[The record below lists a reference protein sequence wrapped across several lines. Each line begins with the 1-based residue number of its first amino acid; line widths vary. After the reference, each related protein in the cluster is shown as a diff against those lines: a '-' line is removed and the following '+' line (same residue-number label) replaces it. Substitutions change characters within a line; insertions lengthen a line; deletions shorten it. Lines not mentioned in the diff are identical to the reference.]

1 MRGAA
6 GEVSSCRRAPRRVF
20 LLLAL
25 ALGAAIQLACAASEP
40 GAAASTTTPTRVVRG
55 ERLTVEIMDPN
66 HPERY
71 HRGERFSPVANVLR
85 VRMDGVDFLHAPE
98 DGHDPY
104 ADNGGLAMEFDNAK
118 FGPPGFL
125 EAKIGEGFVK
135 VGVGVLRKA
144 DELYH
149 YGRRQEVIERARTE
163 VGWREDGAD
172 FRQVCAGVNGYAYT
186 LDASVRIDGPALE
199 IMYRLSNTGARRFST
214 RQYAHNYF
222 RFGLDRMDG
231 GLEVEFPFDF
241 DPVLHE
247 GARDVRQAGRTLI
260 YPPLREEYA
269 NVTVP
274 ILYHY
279 WDDNVLLARHRPTG
293 RAILARTSML
303 GPHVFIHQ
311 RPAYIS
317 PEQFVVLR
325 LLPGESAEWRRRYVF
340 IVDPGN
346 PSLARVLAGDS

>member
-1 MRGAA
+1 MPSV
-6 GEVSSCRRAPRRVF
+6 VSLRRRILRR
-20 LLLAL
+20 LALLAII
-25 ALGAAIQLACAASEP
+25 AWIPQADAVPP
-40 GAAASTTTPTRVVRG
+40 GAGAGAPVRVIRG
-55 ERLTVEIMDPN
+55 DRLTVEIMDPG
-66 HPERY
+66 HPDRY

-98 DGHDPY
+98 QGHDPFGE
-104 ADNGGLAMEFDNAK
+104 NGGLAMEFDNAK

-125 EAKIGEGFVK
+125 EARMGEGFVK

-149 YGRRQEVIERARTE
+149 YGRRQEVIEPALTT
-163 VGWREDGAD
+163 VDWRDDGAD
-172 FRQVCAGVNGYAYT
+172 FRQTCAGTNGYAYK
-186 LDASVRIDGPALE
+186 LGAIVRIGGNALE
-199 IMYRLSNTGARRFST
+199 IVYRLVNTGTKRFAT

-222 RFGLDRMDG
+222 KLGLARMDG

-241 DPVLHE
+241 DPVGLDE
-247 GARDVRQAGRTLI
+247 GQGQRQEGRTLLF
-260 YPPLREEYA
+260 PPQRAEFS

-279 WDDNVLLARHRPTG
+279 WGENALLARHRPTG
-293 RAILARTSML
+293 RAIVAATSLL
-303 GPHVFIHQ
+303 GPHVFVHL
-311 RPAYIS
+311 RPDYVS

-340 IVDPGN
+340 VIDPDN
-346 PSLARVLAGDS
+346 PSLAQMNAGGFTDFAP